1 MYSNG
6 TVVAKIAGIYD
17 SINNGYAY
25 CSSIG
30 SVEILNMSTQYFSK
44 GVYIDINDDC
54 FYTDGN
60 TFISMTSGEILSIN
74 EFDEGVQNILK
85 DFFLTF
91 DWTSLSLYKSEC
103 NNSVCRVQSFDSNKV
118 LIKLLSYR
126 KGNSL
131 IS

>member
-1 MYSNG
+1 
-6 TVVAKIAGIYD
+6 
-17 SINNGYAY
+17 
-25 CSSIG
+25 
-30 SVEILNMSTQYFSK
+30 
-44 GVYIDINDDC
+44 
-54 FYTDGN
+54 
-60 TFISMTSGEILSIN
+60 MTSGEILSIN

-118 LIKLLSYR
+118 LIKLLSYC

-131 IS
+131 ISEGYSYR